1 MYYADLVNSINEYA
15 ENNFPTAVVNRF
27 IEQSEQRIY
36 NFVQLPS
43 SRKNV
48 VGRVSPAN
56 PYVPLPPDWL
66 STFSIA
72 SFTYTS
78 GNITLTTGSNVAT
91 YSGMTPHVGQ
101 YVRAGG
107 VNADTLVTSV
117 GATSFQM
124 SSNAT
129 YTGTVGAQLQG
140 SYYYMLN
147 KDVSFLREA
156 FGFPISTGLP
166 QYYALFGPQQGPN
179 NPNPFDMVIQLAPT
193 PDQIYNYE
201 LHYNAYPTS
210 IIQASIFQF
219 GTITQSGSFTDGTYY
234 NQPLIGGSG
243 TLATANIIV
252 STGKVTQ
259 VILANTGTGYVVGD
273 VMTVELPY
281 TTGTPTWSVP
291 ISVVS
296 NPYGETWLGDNFDT
310 ALLNYCLMEAITYTK
325 GEQDLVQLYQ
335 KRADD
340 ASALLKQLGDA
351 KEKGD
356 SYRDGTPKYKV
367 V

>member
-1 MYYADLVNSINEYA
+1 
-15 ENNFPTAVVNRF
+15 
-27 IEQSEQRIY
+27 
-36 NFVQLPS
+36 
-43 SRKNV
+43 
-48 VGRVSPAN
+48 
-56 PYVPLPPDWL
+56 
-66 STFSIA
+66 
-72 SFTYTS
+72 
-78 GNITLTTGSNVAT
+78 
-91 YSGMTPHVGQ
+91 
-101 YVRAGG
+101 
-107 VNADTLVTSV
+107 
-117 GATSFQM
+117 
-124 SSNAT
+124 
-129 YTGTVGAQLQG
+129 
-140 SYYYMLN
+140 
-147 KDVSFLREA
+147 
-156 FGFPISTGLP
+156 
-166 QYYALFGPQQGPN
+166 LFGPQQGPN